1 MENVQSNIDFF
12 SPSEINPAHKTE
24 MNFFLYGT
32 IMLPIPTGYFFQP
45 GEKKFWGDLIVSE
58 GANREDGERL
68 WRRDGATGW
77 L

>member
-1 MENVQSNIDFF
+1 
-12 SPSEINPAHKTE
+12 
-24 MNFFLYGT
+24 
-32 IMLPIPTGYFFQP
+32 MLPIPTGYFFQP

-68 WRRDGATGW
+68 WRRDGVTGW